1 MRVGPADAPAGVVRM
16 FTGGAARLLRQELP
30 CLPMR
35 DQVWWSP
42 WFCAASVGFV
52 AESTVHSYIEHPW
65 NAVIVS

>member
-1 MRVGPADAPAGVVRM
+1 M